1 MPKPQPGLIR
11 RYENYGLTS
20 SDAPLDDLLLVIA
33 TNIEDALISAGAV
46 PGKDYTMLD
55 LFKLANP
62 YALSRWSD
70 EDSRVSIEL

>member
-46 PGKDYTMLD
+46 PGGDYTMLD
-55 LFKLANP
+55 LFQLANP
-62 YALSRWSD
+62 YVLERWSAK
-70 EDSRVSIEL
+70 DSKVSIEL